1 MLADLTRQLL
11 AWPFVLVPVAVW
23 TLIALHSG
31 LSMRRYGRRWW
42 VWFLI
47 AFCFTA
53 VPALLVSLVEF
64 LRQLGKGGQVPV
76 EQFGRCRHC
85 GGPLP
90 EQLPSRAGQSVCPK
104 CGMAV
109 QTDRLA

>member
-1 MLADLTRQLL
+1 MVLAPL
-11 AWPFVLVPVAVW
+11 AVW
-23 TLIALHSG
+23 TMIALHSG
-31 LSMRRYGRRWW
+31 VSMRRYGRRWW

-47 AFCFTA
+47 AFFFTA
-53 VPALLVSLVEF
+53 LPALAVSLVEF
-64 LRQLGKGGQVPV
+64 IRSLTKGRQVPPQ
-76 EQFGRCRHC
+76 EQFDRCRHC

-90 EQLPSRAGQSVCPK
+90 DYLPTRAGQPICPK